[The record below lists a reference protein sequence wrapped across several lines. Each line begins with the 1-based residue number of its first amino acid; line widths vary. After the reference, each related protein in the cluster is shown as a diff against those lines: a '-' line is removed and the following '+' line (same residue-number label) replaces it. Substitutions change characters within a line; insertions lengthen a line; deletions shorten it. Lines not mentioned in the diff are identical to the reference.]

1 MKKVQIVATVITLLL
16 IGCDSEMKD
25 NNQSI
30 ATLSS
35 DNSSSYSSISSSFSS
50 SSSFISV
57 TYEVADYCNGDRVEV
72 TFKTTI
78 KKAEVGYANI
88 NYFNGFSRYCEVPSS
103 SNSIERNDFFKNENI
118 TQGHRTSASNCYPNH
133 YEKLLK
139 ESDINGSVD
148 FVLSVPYSAYPVY
161 MDFYLDSGI
170 DIISGLSSKLYY
182 LSNTS
187 FSVIN
192 SLSSILSL
200 GKYSNSDYDFQYF
213 YEYMQISDINT
224 SKKEV
229 LIADVQMRVYVGLI
243 TGYLSSLS
251 DKNSYRRLNEYVY
264 NNIQIGFENREDII
278 SSAFIQ
284 EIMKDYSSDLY
295 CEDTSTFDAKVPVVS
310 EAIETFVKE
319 VRVKLEKS
327 SEYKLSAK
335 ELLLF
340 SQLEVEEDY
349 LDNSSITFDSKTI
362 ESRLA
367 NIQ

>member
-1 MKKVQIVATVITLLL
+1 MKKVQIVASVITLLL

-50 SSSFISV
+50 SSSSSYFNQ
-57 TYEVADYCNGDRVEV
+57 YGEPAQYCNPNRVEV

-78 KKAEVGYANI
+78 KKAEVGFMYI
-88 NYFNGFSRYCEVPSS
+88 NRFEDFSRYCKLASS
-103 SNSIERNDFFKNENI
+103 SNSIDRNNFFKNDNI
-118 TQGHRTSASNCYPNH
+118 TQGHRNSASACPLGY
-133 YEKLLK
+133 YDKLLK

-148 FVLSVPYSAYPVY
+148 FSLSIASGYGPIN
-161 MDFYLDSGI
+161 FYLDSGI

-264 NNIQIGFENREDII
+264 NNIQIGFENREDIF
-278 SSAFIQ
+278 SSAFIE